1 MSQKKSLKRKHAEEE
16 TYKKQQKLIQ
26 HEPIWE
32 VGEKIHCD
40 WKAKGV
46 FHMAEI
52 SGLIQFLDEP
62 VYVVHY
68 PVRIPNHDEE
78 VLQCEAFERFMPA
91 TEAYVQKA
99 KAIYDKV
106 KKETAEKKRGKRRSC
121 RPKGVI
127 NKT

>member
-16 TYKKQQKLIQ
+16 TYKKQQKLINMNQ
-26 HEPIWE
+26 
-32 VGEKIHCD
+32 
-40 WKAKGV
+40 
-46 FHMAEI
+46 
-52 SGLIQFLDEP
+52 SGKSHSVLDEP

-68 PVRIPNHDEE
+68 PGFPNHDEE